1 MFMQED
7 IAMEVIEVVKATILK
22 VTNEDDSSK
31 NPLPVAMDEIQF
43 VQQKDMVDHSWND
56 EVIFDQM
63 LYRNISEKHIFLI
76 LLPFFA

>member
-63 LYRNISEKHIFLI
+63 LYRNISEKHIF
-76 LLPFFA
+76 